1 MTKDIMKLVHAF
13 SGAVCDYVASDY
25 VSASHAAGLQARAE
39 DARAAVV
46 AALEQLTKDVLEQAA
61 QAATDAVAFNG
72 GTVQM
77 EAHVREAIR
86 KMIGE
91 I

>member
-1 MTKDIMKLVHAF
+1 MTFKLPEPVAWLNK
-13 SGAVCDYVASDY
+13 SGSSTMLRSTQPDDECGTVVEHWQPLYT
-25 VSASHAAGLQARAE
+25 ARSL
-39 DARAAVV
+39 R
-46 AALEQLTKDVLEQAA
+46 DVLEQAA
-61 QAATDAVAFNG
+61 QEATDAVAFNG

>member
-1 MTKDIMKLVHAF
+1 MTFKLPEP
-13 SGAVCDYVASDY
+13 AVRGPDGTGTYFDSYTEAQ
-25 VSASHAAGLQARAE
+25 LKQAI
-39 DARAAVV
+39 
-46 AALEQLTKDVLEQAA
+46 KDVLEQAA
-61 QAATDAVAFNG
+61 QEATDAIAFNG

-91 I
+91 IK

>member
-1 MTKDIMKLVHAF
+1 MTTFKLPEPVELNP
-13 SGAVCDYVASDY
+13 ASNSVMGY
-25 VSASHAAGLQARAE
+25 TEVQLKQAI
-39 DARAAVV
+39 
-46 AALEQLTKDVLEQAA
+46 KDVLEQAA
-61 QAATDAVAFNG
+61 QEATDAIAFNG

-91 I
+91 IK

>member
-1 MTKDIMKLVHAF
+1 MTTFKLPKPEAYKVWRAMCEPYLSDRKEKDAISNEPL
-13 SGAVCDYVASDY
+13 YT
-25 VSASHAAGLQARAE
+25 ARSL
-39 DARAAVV
+39 R
-46 AALEQLTKDVLEQAA
+46 DVLEQAA
-61 QAATDAVAFNG
+61 QEATDAIAFNG

-77 EAHVREAIR
+77 EAHVRDAIR

>member
-1 MTKDIMKLVHAF
+1 MTFEMPKRVDEVLVITGPNTHTFMK
-13 SGAVCDYVASDY
+13 
-25 VSASHAAGLQARAE
+25 AGQYYYTT
-39 DARAAVV
+39 DALR
-46 AALEQLTKDVLEQAA
+46 DVLEQAA
-61 QAATDAVAFNG
+61 QEATDTVAFNG

-91 I
+91 IK